1 MKVAKA
7 PSPSSSLAL
16 LVRNGDV
23 ITLVENIQQGPGR
36 ETYELMSKATL
47 YFKQIR
53 ERGHGCKTMLSVSYL
68 CSVFHVG
75 LVQQAFNSV
84 PLSAEDLISI
94 CRTGTNVKALVS
106 GPMENTHESHHV
118 TPSKVR
124 PVL

>member
-16 LVRNGDV
+16 LVGNGDV

-36 ETYELMSKATL
+36 ETYESMSRAIL
-47 YFKQIR
+47 YFKQVR
-53 ERGHGCKTMLSVSYL
+53 QRGHGCKTVLSLSYL
-68 CSVFHVG
+68 CSVFHVA

-94 CRTGTNVKALVS
+94 CRKGTNFKALVS
-106 GPMENTHESHHV
+106 GPIENKHESHHV